1 MRPIA
6 VGDWV
11 RYNWG
16 HGNFT
21 IAVVCE
27 ILPATPQAIEVD
39 PALKTL
45 RLYHLSN
52 GACLRA
58 EAFVD
63 VRKPS

>member
-1 MRPIA
+1 MSYFDDQIQMHTIL
-6 VGDWV
+6 
-11 RYNWG
+11 G
-16 HGNFT
+16 HG
-21 IAVVCE
+21 
-27 ILPATPQAIEVD
+27 LPYGLPTPQAIEVD